1 MQGDGVLLKL
11 FMPQVWFGLHW
22 NLNRNYFLPPPMIIA
37 QVANK
42 KNHCTGGTKP
52 SARGISRELGKMSER
67 WKKCFIRYR
76 TEKCRNL
83 CWSTSLIQMYFEYSS
98 FLSKKICFEIHV
110 KYINVLVHRDSRHCI
125 ARCTSRSRD

>member
-1 MQGDGVLLKL
+1 MLLKL

-37 QVANK
+37 QVVRNRAPEAFLLNWGK
-42 KNHCTGGTKP
+42 CQKGGKNV
-52 SARGISRELGKMSER
+52 SSGIALKNVAICAGAQVLY
-67 WKKCFIRYR
+67 KCILNIYHF
-76 TEKCRNL
+76 C
-83 CWSTSLIQMYFEYSS
+83 Q
-98 FLSKKICFEIHV
+98 KKICFEIHV

>member
-42 KNHCTGGTKP
+42 KKSLHRWYET
-52 SARGISRELGKMSER
+52 ER
-67 WKKCFIRYR
+67 
-76 TEKCRNL
+76 
-83 CWSTSLIQMYFEYSS
+83 Q
-98 FLSKKICFEIHV
+98 
-110 KYINVLVHRDSRHCI
+110 RHFC
-125 ARCTSRSRD
+125 